1 MQLTSRFRIKNIN
14 NIISFLNDIHVG
26 RLATIDENG
35 YPQVI
40 PMNFVHLTNTSTA
53 TTTTTTTTTTTNQDS
68 KYYIDISNGNKIYQ
82 QKATK
87 DINIKNSKFD
97 SNTTENIYRQTYNHM
112 IYMHSHHKGEKIENL
127 LRNSKVGFEVDK
139 EICFLPS
146 YYFHPTDASYADTLY
161 TSIVVK
167 GNASIVSDNKEK
179 ALAMNKMM
187 QKYQSE
193 GKYAELTQDSKSII
207 YLTVIKINVETIEG
221 KYKIGQE
228 WTSSFRKDIAE
239 KIIDREGMIKAR
251 EILKDMKINILEKG
265 ELELPLSI
273 SM

>member
-1 MQLTSRFRIKNIN
+1 MRLTSRYRIKNIN
-14 NIISFLNDIHVG
+14 NIIRFLNEIHVG

-40 PMNFVHLTNTSTA
+40 PMNFVHLM
-53 TTTTTTTTTTTNQDS
+53 TTTNTTNQNG
-68 KYYIDISNGNKIYQ
+68 KYINISNENQRYQ
-82 QKATK
+82 QQATK
-87 DINIKNSKFD
+87 DIKIKNSKFD
-97 SNTTENIYRQTYNHM
+97 SDTTENAYRQTYNHM

-146 YYFHPTDASYADTLY
+146 YYFHPADASFADTLY
-161 TSIVVK
+161 TSIVIK

-193 GKYAELTQDSKSII
+193 GRYAELTQDSKSII
-207 YLTVIKINVETIEG
+207 YLTVIKINVEKIEG

-228 WTSSFRKDIAE
+228 WTSSFRKDIAK

-265 ELELPLSI
+265 ELEFPLSI
-273 SM
+273 GM

>member
-14 NIISFLNDIHVG
+14 NIISLLNDTHVG

-40 PMNFVHLTNTSTA
+40 PMNFVHLTVTATA
-53 TTTTTTTTTTTNQDS
+53 TTTKTTNQDS
-68 KYYIDISNGNKIYQ
+68 KYVDILNGNKIYHQ
-82 QKATK
+82 QKATTK

-97 SNTTENIYRQTYNHM
+97 SNTTENAYRQTYNHM
-112 IYMHSHHKGEKIENL
+112 IYMHSHHKGEKIENM

-207 YLTVIKINVETIEG
+207 YLTVIRIDVETIEG
-221 KYKIGQE
+221 KYKVGQE
-228 WTSSFRKDIAE
+228 WTSSFRKDIAD